1 MLEHLQVMR
10 HYVCNL
16 LPNGLETN
24 NDKGYKHIYI
34 CTYMLMEKG
43 VINCLDSEKAGGE
56 EI

>member
-1 MLEHLQVMR
+1 MR